1 MDIKRIGSM
10 ATGAAA
16 GGLAAIRVGARL
28 GVVSPIRPDRLIG
41 MARGFRQWGMTPA
54 AAYAVNA
61 ARDPDRLAVIDER
74 ESVTYAEIDRRSTIV
89 AAGLGQLGVGA
100 GDAVALLARNS
111 AAFIVA
117 QVAAS
122 KLGADLLYVN
132 TGFAGPQLGDVLKS
146 EKAVAIIA
154 DDEFTSLI
162 DKHAGSLP
170 RLIAWVDDEGA
181 PDGSIAALLREAEG
195 SATPSLPSP
204 GHDGRHVILTSGTT
218 GRPKGAARGAPSPIA
233 GAISGVALL
242 DAIPYRARG
251 TTVLAAPAFHAWGL
265 GNLMI
270 GMLLQST
277 FVMTRRF
284 DPAMTLELVE
294 THRADT
300 IAAVPVMCQRMLD
313 VESTPDTS
321 SLRIVALSGS
331 ALAPTLATRFMDRF
345 GDVLYSLYGSTEVA
359 YVSVAQPSDLRA
371 APNTAGRVL
380 RGVQVRIVDD
390 DDNDVA
396 PGEVGRIF
404 AGSGMSFEGYTSG
417 EDKTRLGKLASIG
430 DVGRIGDD
438 GRLYIEGRDD
448 DMIVSGGENVF
459 PAEVEET
466 LHQHPDVADAAVV
479 GVPDDKFGQ
488 ALVAHVVLRDG
499 ASTSA
504 DDLRAHVKAHLANY
518 KVPREIV
525 LRDELPRNETGKV
538 VKRELTEND
547 DTAKD
552 DTANEE

>member
-1 MDIKRIGSM
+1 VVGRRIGSFASDAVSGVW
-10 ATGAAA
+10 ATAKVA
-16 GGLAAIRVGARL
+16 GRI
-28 GVVSPIRPDRLIG
+28 GVVSPIRPDRLLG
-41 MARGFRQWGMTPA
+41 MASGFRRWGMTPA

-74 ESVTYAEIDRRSTIV
+74 ESVSYAEIDRRSSIV
-89 AAGLGQLGVGA
+89 AAALGGIGIGA
-100 GDAVALLARNS
+100 GDSVALLARNS

-122 KLGADLLYVN
+122 KLGADVLYVN
-132 TGFAGPQLGDVLKS
+132 TGFAGPQLGDVLVS
-146 EKAVAIIA
+146 EKVAGIIA
-154 DDEFTSLI
+154 DDEFASVL
-162 DKHAGSLP
+162 DDVAGSLP
-170 RLIAWVDDEGA
+170 RLTAWVDSGDA
-181 PDGSIAALLREAEG
+181 PAGSIAGLIKAARG

-204 GHDGRHVILTSGTT
+204 GHESRHVILTSGTT
-218 GRPKGAARGAPSPIA
+218 GKPKGAARAAPGPVS
-233 GAISGVALL
+233 GAIGGIALL

-251 TTVLAAPAFHAWGL
+251 VTVLAAPAFHAWGL
-265 GNLMI
+265 GNVMI

-284 DPAMTLELVE
+284 DPENTLELVE
-294 THRADT
+294 KHRADT
-300 IAAVPVMCQRMLD
+300 IAAVPVMCQRMLEVD
-313 VESTPDTS
+313 ADPDTS
-321 SLRIVALSGS
+321 SLKIVALSGS
-331 ALAPTLATRFMDRF
+331 ALAPTLATKFMDRF

-359 YVSVAQPSDLRA
+359 YVSVAGPRDLRA

-380 RGVQVRIVDD
+380 RGVTVRLVDEN
-390 DDNDVA
+390 DNDVE

-404 AGSGMSFEGYTSG
+404 AGSGLSFDGYTSG

-438 GRLYIEGRDD
+438 GRLYVEGRDD

-466 LHQHPDVADAAVV
+466 LHQHPDVADVAVV
-479 GVPDDKFGQ
+479 GVEDEKFGQ

-499 ASTSA
+499 ASATS

-518 KVPREIV
+518 KVPREV
-525 LRDELPRNETGKV
+525 VMHDELPRNETGKV
-538 VKRELTEND
+538 VKRDL
-547 DTAKD
+547 
-552 DTANEE
+552 